1 MGGDIGVAL
10 TACITLTG
18 SLQYGIR
25 QSAEAENLMTSVER
39 VMDYGE
45 LESEADLTSPKES
58 TPFSDGVIQ
67 FKNVWLKY
75 SENSKPVLKD
85 ISFKSTKH
93 EKIGIV
99 GNCHQNFPNT
109 FSISIIL
116 HYLSLGRTGAGKSS
130 LITALFRLTEPSSGT
145 IWIDSQNVCQ
155 MGLHD
160 LRKQISLIPQE
171 PFLFTTSLR
180 RNLDPFD
187 KFPDSDIW
195 SAINQVCCKCKL
207 LGQMNNAQI

>member
-39 VMDYGE
+39 VMDYAE
-45 LESEADLTSPKES
+45 LESEANLTSSKE
-58 TPFSDGVIQ
+58 TTAFRDGVISFQ
-67 FKNVWLKY
+67 NVWLKY

-99 GNCHQNFPNT
+99 GNCLPKFFNT
-109 FSISIIL
+109 FLIIF
-116 HYLSLGRTGAGKSS
+116 H
-130 LITALFRLTEPSSGT
+130 FF
-145 IWIDSQNVCQ
+145 Q
-155 MGLHD
+155 
-160 LRKQISLIPQE
+160 
-171 PFLFTTSLR
+171 
-180 RNLDPFD
+180 
-187 KFPDSDIW
+187 
-195 SAINQVCCKCKL
+195 
-207 LGQMNNAQI
+207 